1 MQARQQPL
9 NLAKSYLNDAVKPNA
24 NAIDSDA
31 EALQNAV
38 LGLGNLGLLALRVP
52 RSWGGWEASEEMFQD
67 FQELVTR
74 HSGALAFLQTQHQS
88 ASVMLV
94 QSQNELLKQK
104 YLPPMGDAN
113 VLLGIG
119 FSHLRREGEPIVKAV
134 PVTGGYQIEG
144 FVPWVTGFDLF
155 QDFIVAASLPD
166 GQAVF
171 GVVPFVDTRA
181 ATGAITFSQPL
192 KLAAMTSTNTVTATL
207 TNWFLPEES
216 VVSIKPRG
224 WIHAND
230 KKNVLN
236 ATGLILGCAMA
247 GLDIVQ
253 AAYSKR
259 EFSFIAQAF
268 ESLSQELINCRTAIR
283 QAQQNRNISLDK
295 RLQLRAWAIDLA
307 VRCAHA
313 AVTVSS
319 GAANRGNHAAQR
331 VYREALVFTVTGQ
344 TTAVMEAT
352 LALVVRSKV
361 QFNDD
366 MMHSYDL
373 GF

>member
-9 NLAKSYLNDAVKPNA
+9 NLAKSYLNDAVKSNA
-24 NAIDSDA
+24 NALDSNA
-31 EALQNAV
+31 EALQKAV

-52 RSWGGWEASEEMFQD
+52 SSFPVSEEMFQT
-67 FQELVTR
+67 FQELVAR

-88 ASVMLV
+88 ASAMLV

-104 YLPPMGDAN
+104 YLPLMGDGN
-113 VLLGIG
+113 VLVGIG
-119 FSHLRREGEPIVKAV
+119 FSHLRREGEPLVKAH
-134 PVTGGYQIEG
+134 PVTGGYRIEG
-144 FVPWVTGFDLF
+144 FVPWVTGFGLF

-171 GVVPFVDTRA
+171 GVVPFVETRA

-268 ESLSQELINCRTAIR
+268 ESLNQELTNCRTAIR

-295 RLQLRAWAIDLA
+295 HLQLRAWAIDLA

-361 QFNDD
+361 QSSDD
-366 MMHSYDL
+366 MMHSYDF

>member
-9 NLAKSYLNDAVKPNA
+9 NLAKSFLIDAVKPNA
-24 NAIDSDA
+24 NEIDSDA
-31 EALQNAV
+31 QMLKNALF
-38 LGLGNLGLLALRVP
+38 GLGKLGLLALRVP
-52 RSWGGWEASEEMFQD
+52 ASWGGWEVSEEIFQD
-67 FQELVTR
+67 FQELVAR

-88 ASVMLV
+88 ASAMLV

-104 YLPPMGDAN
+104 YLPQLGNGN

-119 FSHLRREGEPIVKAV
+119 FSHLRREGEPLVKAH

-166 GQAVF
+166 ERTVF
-171 GVVPFVDTRA
+171 GVVPFVETRA

-192 KLAAMTSTNTVTATL
+192 KLAAMSSTNTVTATL

-216 VVSIKPRG
+216 VVSVKQSG

-253 AAYSKR
+253 AAYSKK

-268 ESLSQELINCRTAIR
+268 ELLSQELSNCRTAIR
-283 QAQQNRNISLDK
+283 QAQQDCNISLDK

-319 GAANRGNHAAQR
+319 GAANYSNHAAQR

-352 LALVVRSKV
+352 LAVVVRSKV

-366 MMHSYDL
+366 MMHS
-373 GF
+373 

>member
-9 NLAKSYLNDAVKPNA
+9 NLAKSYLNNAVKPNA
-24 NAIDSDA
+24 NALDSDA
-31 EALQNAV
+31 EALKNAV
-38 LGLGNLGLLALRVP
+38 LGLGKLGLLALRVP
-52 RSWGGWEASEEMFQD
+52 PSWRGWGVNEEIFQD
-67 FQELVTR
+67 FQELVAR

-94 QSQNELLKQK
+94 QSQNEPLKQK
-104 YLPPMGDAN
+104 YLPFMGDGN

-119 FSHLRREGEPIVKAV
+119 FSHLRREGKPLVKAV

-155 QDFIVAASLPD
+155 QNFIVAASLPD

-207 TNWFLPEES
+207 TNWFLPKES
-216 VVSIKPRG
+216 VVSIKPSG

-259 EFSFIAQAF
+259 ELSFIAQAF
-268 ESLSQELINCRTAIR
+268 ELLSQELSNCRTAIR
-283 QAQQNRNISLDK
+283 QAQQNCNISLDK

-313 AVTVSS
+313 AVTVFS

-361 QFNDD
+361 QFNGD
-366 MMHSYDL
+366 MMHSSD
-373 GF
+373 FRF